1 MRQPYRKGTASVYL
15 RPSKDIF
22 EINGDYRI
30 SEGNYN
36 FIIPGILS
44 RGFEIQDGSTIRF
57 GGKIPDTQLDI
68 NALYKVRASL
78 SSLVMSAT
86 DVDTWRL
93 VECGINI
100 SDRLSNP
107 QLKFSIDV
115 PDLDPTTK
123 SQIETALATEDKV
136 QKQFLSLLLL
146 GSFLPDETSGV
157 VNGSN
162 ILLSNVTEL
171 MSSQLNN
178 ILSKLEIPLD
188 VGFDYQ
194 NATSGNDMF
203 DMAISTQ
210 LFNNRVIVGGSVG
223 NRNYSTSAN
232 PRGDVV
238 GDLDVQIK
246 LDPEGK
252 YRLNLFS
259 HSADEYSSF
268 LDFSQRNGVGV
279 SFQKEYHTFG
289 ELIGNLFRKRNA
301 SDQSQEESSSDKEQI
316 IIKIE
321 NEQRQTIPD
330 SLSTRR

>member
-1 MRQPYRKGTASVYL
+1 M
-15 RPSKDIF
+15 
-22 EINGDYRI
+22 
-30 SEGNYN
+30 
-36 FIIPGILS
+36 
-44 RGFEIQDGSTIRF
+44 
-57 GGKIPDTQLDI
+57 
-68 NALYKVRASL
+68 
-78 SSLVMSAT
+78 
-86 DVDTWRL
+86 
-93 VECGINI
+93 
-100 SDRLSNP
+100 
-107 QLKFSIDV
+107 
-115 PDLDPTTK
+115 
-123 SQIETALATEDKV
+123 
-136 QKQFLSLLLL
+136 
-146 GSFLPDETSGV
+146 
-157 VNGSN
+157 
-162 ILLSNVTEL
+162 TEL

-178 ILSKLEIPLD
+178 ILSKLDIPLD

-223 NRNYSTSAN
+223 NRNYSTSTN

-289 ELIGNLFRKRNA
+289 ELIGSIFKKGNKADR
-301 SDQSQEESSSDKEQI
+301 EEEVSSSDKEQV
-316 IIKIE
+316 IIKIQ
-321 NEQRQTIPD
+321 NEQRQAIPD
-330 SLSTRR
+330 TLSVR